1 MKVIDSS
8 ALIKYLTK
16 EENWQKIE
24 NHIKEGCTTLDL
36 AIKETANALAK
47 KTLKNE
53 VDIKTTKQIITHL
66 SRILKIMPQKEQF
79 EKALEISIK
88 HKITI
93 YDALF
98 IALATNTNQPLLTSD
113 RKQAETSKQYGV
125 TTILI

>member
-8 ALIKYLTK
+8 ALTKYLTK

-24 NHIKEGCTTLDL
+24 EFIKEGCATLDL
-36 AIKETANALAK
+36 AIKETANALIK
-47 KTLKNE
+47 KTLKKE
-53 VDIKTTKQIITHL
+53 VDAQTAKEIIFHL
-66 SRILKIMPQKEQF
+66 SRIVKIVPQEEQF
-79 EKALEISIK
+79 PKAMEIATK

-98 IALATNTNQPLLTSD
+98 IALASNTNQPLLTSD

-125 TTILI
+125 TTILV

>member
-16 EENWQKIE
+16 EKNWQKIE
-24 NHIKEGCTTLDL
+24 EFIKEGCATLDL
-36 AIKETANALAK
+36 AIKETANALIK
-47 KTLKNE
+47 KTLKKE
-53 VDIKTTKQIITHL
+53 VDAETAKEIIVR
-66 SRILKIMPQKEQF
+66 SPRIVKIMPQKEQF
-79 EKALEISIK
+79 PKAMEIATK

-98 IALATNTNQPLLTSD
+98 IALASNTNQPLLTSD

-125 TTILI
+125 TTILV

>member
-24 NHIKEGCTTLDL
+24 DHIREGCATLDL
-36 AIKETANALAK
+36 AIKETANALIK
-47 KTLKNE
+47 KTLKKE
-53 VDIKTTKQIITHL
+53 VDAETAKEIVVR
-66 SRILKIMPQKEQF
+66 SPRIVKIMPQKEQF
-79 EKALEISIK
+79 PKAMEISAK

-98 IALATNTNQPLLTSD
+98 IALASNTNQPLLTSD

-125 TTILI
+125 TTILV

>member
-24 NHIKEGCTTLDL
+24 NHIKEGCVTLDL
-36 AIKETANALAK
+36 AIKETANALMK

-53 VDIKTTKQIITHL
+53 VDIKTAKQIIAHL
-66 SRILKIMPQKEQF
+66 SKIVKIMPQEEQF
-79 EKALEISIK
+79 EKALETSTK

-98 IALATNTNQPLLTSD
+98 IALAVNTNQPLITSD
-113 RKQAETSKQYGV
+113 RKQAETSERCGV
-125 TTILI
+125 ITTIV